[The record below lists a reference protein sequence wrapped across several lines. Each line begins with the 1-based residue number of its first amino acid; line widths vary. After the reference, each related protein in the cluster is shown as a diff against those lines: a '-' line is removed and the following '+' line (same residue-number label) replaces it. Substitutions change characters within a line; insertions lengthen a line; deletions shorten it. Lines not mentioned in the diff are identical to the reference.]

1 MAGIIIAVIIGCILL
16 TAAVVVLRAC
26 CLKPTVARDTKVEL
40 KTDERSRTYGERLAE
55 MIRRE
60 TVSSRFDSD
69 KTKFYEFH
77 KVLEELFPLVH
88 QTCEKHVFN
97 GSLLFKWSGQGKAE
111 PILLMSHHDVVEAT
125 GEWEQEP
132 FGGKIDEEG
141 RLWGRGTV
149 DTKASLFCIFTDR
162 PDQLYRRVFE
172 WNRLLGASG
181 ITVRILKFCKR
192 NSSFLIYVYRPKLL
206 WDVLSRTEILDFLFG
221 MGYETVSNPDRLL
234 KQLSCRLCLNQEFP
248 HEIGAF
254 LGYPLTDVIGFI
266 EHKGRDFTFSGC
278 WKSYG
283 DPVEAQKRFSLYRK
297 CTSVYQKMFENG
309 TPIERLAVAA

>member
-1 MAGIIIAVIIGCILL
+1 MQCED
-16 TAAVVVLRAC
+16 RA
-26 CLKPTVARDTKVEL
+26 LP
-40 KTDERSRTYGERLAE
+40 
-55 MIRRE
+55 
-60 TVSSRFDSD
+60 
-69 KTKFYEFH
+69 
-77 KVLEELFPLVH
+77 
-88 QTCEKHVFN
+88 QQQ
-97 GSLLFKWSGQGKAE
+97 FKRPANDFANA
-111 PILLMSHHDVVEAT
+111 MH
-125 GEWEQEP
+125 P
-132 FGGKIDEEG
+132 FGGPFMNQDFDRILIKQCSPTLA
-141 RLWGRGTV
+141 RL
-149 DTKASLFCIFTDR
+149 KPASLFCIFTDR